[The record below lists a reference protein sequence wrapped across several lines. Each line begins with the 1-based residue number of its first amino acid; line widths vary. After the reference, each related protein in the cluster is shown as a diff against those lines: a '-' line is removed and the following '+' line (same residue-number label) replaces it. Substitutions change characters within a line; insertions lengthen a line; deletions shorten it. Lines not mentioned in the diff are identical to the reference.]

1 MEVLY
6 LYCSMAVAFGVIE
19 LIGVMSIKDGAPL
32 WLKVFYGFLSALL
45 WPLLAV
51 VLFIPERVL
60 KKFRSTFDG

>member
-1 MEVLY
+1 MEILY
-6 LYCSMAVAFGVIE
+6 LYCSMAFAFGAIE
-19 LIGVMSIKDGAPL
+19 LISVLCIRDGAPI

-60 KKFRSTFDG
+60 KRFRSAFDG